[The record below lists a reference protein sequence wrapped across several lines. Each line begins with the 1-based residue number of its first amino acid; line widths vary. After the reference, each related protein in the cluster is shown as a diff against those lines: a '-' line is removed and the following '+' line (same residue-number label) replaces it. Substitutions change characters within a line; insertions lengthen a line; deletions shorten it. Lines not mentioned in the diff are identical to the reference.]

1 MVSVT
6 SILRS
11 GAWGPGPQRHWWPK
25 GKDRTEG
32 TRHVGVLAKGWG
44 QGKGCGVG
52 FKNICTAGKGLKG
65 LLLALHASPTFQ
77 LSDLN

>member
-11 GAWGPGPQRHWWPK
+11 GPWGSGPQQHWWPK

-32 TRHVGVLAKGWG
+32 TGHVGVLAKGWG
-44 QGKGCGVG
+44 RGGYGVG
-52 FKNICTAGKGLKG
+52 FRNVCTAGKALKG
-65 LLLALHASPTFQ
+65 LLLAPHTSHALQ